1 MKGSILVS
9 GIWGDGGTSKDGTI
23 SCVSLFAVLTFLYA
37 RQYGDGAL
45 LSDNLGALQYG
56 GGA

>member
-1 MKGSILVS
+1 MS